1 MKIIFSVIIIL
12 FIFPILFMSSYSQD
26 EIENFF
32 KIAKDYSD
40 AENFEEEIKTYDKIL
55 EIDPNNIRALNKKG
69 AILMLLS
76 NGAEG
81 INFVDKALEVDPNYA
96 PALVNKGIWIGINDD
111 EEKAIEYFDRAL
123 QIEPEDL
130 NALFNKSN
138 ALKTIDFHKSLN
150 ILNDILTIDPT
161 NKRAISEKTILLNLF
176 PSSRM
181 DGHLQSILRNSDGQ
195 LIGYL
200 ETDVIFMSNYKDV
213 KNSLLEKSVDTRIVV
228 LDNEE
233 FYYFILRDVVT
244 LSVENKMTMRTG
256 TGYLFGNIGPQ
267 YEEIEFPGIT
277 GRQHG
282 YMVDEGDTVDSL
294 FQFLFSTSDFTE
306 EKPK

>member
-32 KIAKDYSD
+32 KIAKEYSD
-40 AENFEEEIKTYDKIL
+40 AKNFEEEIKIYDKIL
-55 EIDPNNIRALNKKG
+55 DLDPNNIQALSKKG

-76 NGAEG
+76 NGTEG
-81 INFVDKALEVDPNYA
+81 INFIDKALEVDPNYA
-96 PALVNKGIWIGINDD
+96 SALVNKGIWIGMNGD

-123 QIEPEDL
+123 QIDPEDL

-138 ALKTIDFHKSLN
+138 ALKSIDLEKSLN
-150 ILNDILTIDPT
+150 ILNEILTIDPT
-161 NKRAISEKTILLNLF
+161 NKRAISEKTNLLNSF
-176 PSSRM
+176 SESRI
-181 DGHLQSILRNSDGQ
+181 DGHLQSVLRNSDGQ

-200 ETDVIFMSNYKDV
+200 ETDVIFMSNHKVV
-213 KNSLLEKSVDTRIVV
+213 KNSLLEKSVHTEILL

-233 FYYFILRDVVT
+233 FYHFSLRDVVT
-244 LSVENKMTMRTG
+244 ISIENKMIVRTG
-256 TGYLFGNIGPQ
+256 TGYMFGDIGPQ
-267 YEEIEFPGIT
+267 DEEIKFQGVT

-306 EKPK
+306 EKTK